1 MVVLGMTDAKRET
14 SMGDVKSTSYEQ
26 RASLNENRKMLLFRL
41 CFSAWAISAVCLAYY
56 GYILLCARAI
66 ACYELALW
74 MLPLF
79 SYICCT
85 AYCAVKMKRSHL
97 DLYCLVAIPAV
108 TAFGLL
114 MLPGFVPDESGHI
127 IQAAGLFSRSAN
139 GFYVPSELASQLPID
154 YSEAYQ
160 TIVLPPSWTETTLTY
175 TYYGSYSDLLY
186 FVPGIVL
193 KISKLLN
200 LNVYVSL
207 LAGRVANGLVYVAI
221 SALLFNYL
229 TKFKTVL
236 FVFLMNPMLL
246 QQEASCSA
254 DAISN
259 IVAIAYVVVVLEL
272 VGKSEYKKRDA
283 LTVAA
288 LSLGLL
294 MAKGMFAPLLLFNL
308 LFLSRCM
315 SDKHCLTVYS
325 IVGLLVCG
333 LAVLVISCYQGPFM
347 SYSFELMRQ
356 PLHCLKVLAKTLW
369 ELGPFY
375 IETYAGASLGPLTIW
390 VWKPWFWLYACLQI
404 VCLFYRDESDG
415 IKLGRPQSALV
426 VIAVIV
432 NAFLI
437 ILTQRGWSLT
447 VDMREDIICGAQ
459 GRYFIPLVLPL
470 LAVVSNKHTGQTGG
484 NVLLMATVFLAL
496 IIMIDFVC
504 IVGYFAL

>member
-1 MVVLGMTDAKRET
+1 MCNVRSISHKL
-14 SMGDVKSTSYEQ
+14 
-26 RASLNENRKMLLFRL
+26 RASLDENRMVLFSRL
-41 CFSAWAISAVCLAYY
+41 CFSAWAITAVCFAYY
-56 GYILLCARAI
+56 GYVLFCAEAI
-66 ACYELALW
+66 ARFELALW
-74 MLPLF
+74 ILPLF
-79 SYICCT
+79 GYVCCV
-85 AYCAVKMKRSHL
+85 AYCAVKMKHSHL

-114 MLPGFVPDESGHI
+114 MLPGFVPDEPGHI

-139 GFYVPSELASQLPID
+139 GFYVPRELASPVD
-154 YSEAYQ
+154 YSEVYQ
-160 TIVLPPSWTETTLTY
+160 AIVLPPSWAETTLTY

-186 FVPGIVL
+186 FVPGVVL
-193 KISKLLN
+193 KVSKLMN
-200 LNVYVSL
+200 LNVYVAL
-207 LAGRVANGLVYVAI
+207 LASRVVNGLVYVAI
-221 SALLFNYL
+221 SALLLNFL
-229 TKFKTVL
+229 TKFRTVL
-236 FVFLMNPMLL
+236 FVFLLNPMLL

-254 DAISN
+254 DALSN
-259 IVAIAYVVVVLEL
+259 IVAIAYVAVVLEL
-272 VGKSEYKKRDA
+272 VGKSGYTKKDVLA
-283 LTVAA
+283 VTA

-308 LFLSRCM
+308 LFLSFFM
-315 SDKHCLTVYS
+315 SDRRCLAIYS
-325 IVGLLVCG
+325 IVGLLICG
-333 LAVLVISCYQGPFM
+333 LAAMVVCCYQGSFM

-390 VWKPWFWLYACLQI
+390 VWKPCFWLYACLQV

-415 IKLGRPQSALV
+415 IKLRRPQAALI
-426 VIAVIV
+426 VIVVIV

-470 LAVVSNKHTGQTGG
+470 LAVASNKYTGRTGG
-484 NVLLMATVFLAL
+484 NVLLVATSILAAVL
-496 IIMIDFVC
+496 LVDFVC
-504 IVGYFAL
+504 IVGYFTL

>member
-1 MVVLGMTDAKRET
+1 MCNVRSISHEL
-14 SMGDVKSTSYEQ
+14 
-26 RASLNENRKMLLFRL
+26 RASLDENRMVLFSRL
-41 CFSAWAISAVCLAYY
+41 CFSVWAITAVCLAYY
-56 GYILLCARAI
+56 GFVSLCAKAI
-66 ACYELALW
+66 GRLELALW

-79 SYICCT
+79 CYICCA
-85 AYCAVKMKRSHL
+85 AYFSVKMKHSHL
-97 DLYCLVAIPAV
+97 DLFCLIAVPTV

-114 MLPGFVPDESGHI
+114 MLPGFVPDEPGHI

-139 GFYVPSELASQLPID
+139 GFYISKELAGQMPID
-154 YSEAYQ
+154 YSEVYRA
-160 TIVLPPSWTETTLTY
+160 ISMSPSWAEKTLTY

-193 KISKLLN
+193 KISELLN
-200 LNVYVSL
+200 TNVYVAL
-207 LAGRVANGLVYVAI
+207 LVGRVANGLAYVAVA
-221 SALLFNYL
+221 ALLLTYL
-229 TKFKTVL
+229 TKFRTV
-236 FVFLMNPMLL
+236 FFIFLLNPMLL

-259 IVAIAYVVVVLEL
+259 IVAIAYVAVVLEL
-272 VGKSEYKKRDA
+272 LGERKCTTRKDA
-283 LTVAA
+283 VTVAA

-308 LFLSRCM
+308 LFLSFCM
-315 SDKHCLTVYS
+315 SDRRCLAIYS
-325 IVGLLVCG
+325 IVGLLICG
-333 LAVLVISCYQGPFM
+333 LAAMVVCCYQGLFM

-375 IETYAGASLGPLTIW
+375 IETYAGASLGPLTIL
-390 VWKPWFWLYACLQI
+390 VWKPCFWLYACLQV

-415 IKLGRPQSALV
+415 IKLRRPQAALI
-426 VIAVIV
+426 VIVVIV

-470 LAVVSNKHTGQTGG
+470 LAVASNKYTGRTGG
-484 NVLLMATVFLAL
+484 NVLLVATSILAAVL
-496 IIMIDFVC
+496 LVDFVC
-504 IVGYFAL
+504 IVGYFTL